1 MHGNVHLRT
10 LSFMEIYIRG
20 CFSVIYD
27 FWHTDWKVMG
37 KVKNNKVQY
46 STLVGGNSKY
56 QQQ

>member
-10 LSFMEIYIRG
+10 LSFMVIIVNV
-20 CFSVIYD
+20 CISVLCD
-27 FWHTDWKVMG
+27 FWHTDWKVMC
-37 KVKNNKVQY
+37 KVKNNKVKS

>member
-10 LSFMEIYIRG
+10 LRLKWIYVSVS
-20 CFSVIYD
+20 FSVFCV

-37 KVKNNKVQY
+37 KVKNNKVNF